1 MKKILIA
8 LFAVGSMAACKTDNT
23 PKEVAEASIQEV
35 KATNPNEII
44 TDATPTDSENV
55 AEMSFNEPKFDFG
68 IVDEGEI
75 VKHTYNFTNTGKEP
89 LVITNAKSTC
99 GCTVPVWP
107 KEPVAVGE
115 SGTIEVSFNTKGKR
129 NKQQKPVTITANTF
143 PAQTVVYL
151 SGEVTP
157 DLKPIAQPAN

>member
-1 MKKILIA
+1 MKKLLIVLLA
-8 LFAVGSMAACKTDNT
+8 AGSIAACKTDNT
-23 PKEVAEASIQEV
+23 AKEVAEASVQAV
-35 KATNPNEII
+35 QPTNSDEIV
-44 TDATPTDSENV
+44 TVPTPVDTENV
-55 AEMSFNEPKFDFG
+55 AAMSFVESKFDFG
-68 IVDEGEI
+68 IVDEGDV
-75 VKHTYNFTNTGKEP
+75 VKHTYNFTNTGKLP
-89 LVITNAKSTC
+89 LVITNARSTC

-157 DLKPIAQPAN
+157 AAKPEAQPAN

>member
-1 MKKILIA
+1 MKKLLIA
-8 LFAVGSMAACKTDNT
+8 LLAAGSIAACKTDNT
-23 PKEVAEASIQEV
+23 AKEIAEASIQEV
-35 KATNPNEII
+35 KANPSNEIV
-44 TDATPTDSENV
+44 TAPTPADTVNV
-55 AEMSFNEPKFDFG
+55 AKMSFKEPRFDFG
-68 IVDEGEI
+68 VVDEGDV

-89 LVITNAKSTC
+89 LVITNARSTC

-129 NKQQKPVTITANTF
+129 NMQQKPVTITANTF
-143 PAQTVVYL
+143 PSQTVVYL

-157 DLKPIAQPAN
+157 AAKPNAQSAN